1 MNHEEK
7 LLARRGLEFFGRVSA
22 SISHEIKNV
31 FAIIGESNGLME
43 DLLLMHRNRGAPLD
57 PERLKTLVERIRK
70 HLKRGDEIVKNMNR
84 FAHSVDEPVKV
95 VDLGELTSL
104 VLIIAGRFAALRG
117 ISMEP
122 SLGEKRVTVET
133 DPFLLQQLL
142 WVCLELAI
150 SFCGKEKKV
159 IVGLDASNRGAVVF
173 FSGLD
178 IPVSTF
184 REHLP
189 PEAGTLMEVLGAEL
203 STEPGGTMLC
213 IRLSGRRQV
222 A

>member
-1 MNHEEK
+1 MNHEER

-31 FAIIGESNGLME
+31 FAIIGESSGLME

-57 PERLKTLVERIRK
+57 PERLKILVERIRK
-70 HLKRGDEIVKNMNR
+70 HLNRGDEIVKNMNR
-84 FAHSVDEPVKV
+84 FAHSVDEPPKV
-95 VDLGELTSL
+95 VDLGELTLL
-104 VLIIAGRFAALRG
+104 VLTIAGRFAALRG
-117 ISMEP
+117 LSLEP
-122 SLGEKRVTVET
+122 SWGEKRVTVET

-142 WVCLELAI
+142 WVCLEFAM
-150 SFCGKEKKV
+150 SVCGEAKKV
-159 IVGLDASNRGAVVF
+159 LVGLEASSRGADVL
-173 FSGLD
+173 FSGLE

-203 STEPGGTMLC
+203 STDAEGTVLC
-213 IRLSGRRQV
+213 MGLPGRRQPP
-222 A
+222 